1 LKFEVEWFTLSATT
15 LSEKLNRLDRKIR
28 PDKEPLNMS
37 IQIYLANKKRKPRRP
52 VVAISCQELEA
63 GQVPGFEPGV
73 MIDSQHLLISTLLPP
88 AVKEFLAQCERE
100 VASICGKPH
109 AREEGLLS
117 RWGTQAGSIYLGG
130 QKVAVQKPRVRG
142 SEGEH
147 TLSTYERF
155 QDPTLFDQQVFQEG
169 IRRVSQRD
177 YEKGLPKIAASF
189 GMSKSKVSKSWVKA
203 TENQLEKL
211 RTRSLKEF
219 GIIAVFID
227 GKRFSK
233 LGAIVALGVGADG
246 RKHVIGLYQS
256 STENS
261 AACRELLD
269 DLERRGLPESE
280 LLFVVDGGSGLNKA
294 LDEKYQ
300 LHDPKQSRAV
310 RVRCHIHKWRNITDV
325 LTPKQSEEASGL
337 FWAIREARDL
347 TQALECA
354 ASLEQLLGKFN
365 ASALASFLEAKNDLL
380 ALHRLGLSAE
390 LRKFFSTTNPIE
402 SLNSLLEEDLRRVKR
417 WQDSAHFQRW
427 LATACLQ
434 NEKRMRRIRGF
445 RSLPAVVVRLQS
457 LCNQEKSVDK
467 DTRAA

>member
-1 LKFEVEWFTLSATT
+1 
-15 LSEKLNRLDRKIR
+15 
-28 PDKEPLNMS
+28 MS
-37 IQIYLANKKRKPRRP
+37 TQLYLADKKRKPRRK
-52 VVAISCQELEA
+52 VVAISRQELEA
-63 GQVPGFEPGV
+63 GRVPGFEQGV
-73 MIDSQHLLISTLLPP
+73 MLDSQHMLISALLPP
-88 AVKEFLAQCERE
+88 AVKEFLAQCEAE
-100 VASICGKPH
+100 VAGICGMRH
-109 AREEGLLS
+109 ARGEGLLS

-130 QKVAVQKPRVRG
+130 QKVAVQKHRVRG
-142 SEGEH
+142 DDGERV
-147 TLSTYERF
+147 LETYERF
-155 QDPTLFDQQVFQEG
+155 QDPKLFDQQVFQEG

-211 RTRSLKEF
+211 RTRSIKDL
-219 GIIAVFID
+219 GIVAVFID

-256 STENS
+256 STEHS
-261 AACRELLD
+261 TACRALLD

-300 LHDPKQSRAV
+300 AHDPKQRRAV
-310 RVRCHIHKWRNITDV
+310 RVRCHVHKWRNIAEV

-347 TQALECA
+347 TQAMECA
-354 ASLEQLLGKFN
+354 TALERMLAKFN
-365 ASALASFLEAKNDLL
+365 ASALASFLEAKEDLL
-380 ALHRLGLSAE
+380 ALHRLGLSAA
-390 LRKFFSTTNPIE
+390 LRKVFSTTNPIE
-402 SLNSLLEEDLRRVKR
+402 SLNSLLEEDMRRVKR
-417 WQDSAHFQRW
+417 WRDSAHFQRW

-434 NEKRMRRIRGF
+434 NEKRLRRIRGF
-445 RSLPAVVVRLQS
+445 RSLPALVVRIQS
-457 LCNQEKSVDK
+457 LCTHENFVDK
-467 DTRAA
+467 EDQAA

>member
-1 LKFEVEWFTLSATT
+1 
-15 LSEKLNRLDRKIR
+15 
-28 PDKEPLNMS
+28 MS
-37 IQIYLANKKRKPRRP
+37 TQVYLANKKRKPRRQ
-52 VVAISCQELEA
+52 VVAISRQELDA

-73 MIDSQHLLISTLLPP
+73 MLDSQHLLISSLLPP
-88 AVKEFLAQCERE
+88 AVREFLVQCEAE
-100 VASICGKPH
+100 VVGLCGQHH
-109 AREEGLLS
+109 ARGDGLLS

-130 QKVAVQKPRVRG
+130 QKVAVQKPRVRAP
-142 SEGEH
+142 EGERQ
-147 TLSTYERF
+147 LATYERF
-155 QDPTLFDQQVFQEG
+155 QDPKLFDQQVFQEG

-211 RTRSLKEF
+211 RTRNLKDL

-233 LGAIVALGVGADG
+233 LGSIIALGVGADG

-261 AACRELLD
+261 AACRALLD
-269 DLERRGLPESE
+269 DLELRGLPEGE

-300 LHDPKQSRAV
+300 LRDQSQRRAV
-310 RVRCHIHKWRNITDV
+310 RVRCHVHKWRNITDV

-347 TQALECA
+347 TQAMECA
-354 ASLEQLLGKFN
+354 SALEKLLGKFN
-365 ASALASFLEAKNDLL
+365 ASALASFLEAKDDLL

-390 LRKFFSTTNPIE
+390 LRRFFSTTNPIE
-402 SLNSLLEEDLRRVKR
+402 SLNSLLEEDMRRVKR
-417 WQDSAHFQRW
+417 WRDSAHFQRW

-445 RSLPAVVVRLQS
+445 RSLPALVVRIQS
-457 LCNQEKSVDK
+457 LCTHEKSVDSNPQ
-467 DTRAA
+467 AA